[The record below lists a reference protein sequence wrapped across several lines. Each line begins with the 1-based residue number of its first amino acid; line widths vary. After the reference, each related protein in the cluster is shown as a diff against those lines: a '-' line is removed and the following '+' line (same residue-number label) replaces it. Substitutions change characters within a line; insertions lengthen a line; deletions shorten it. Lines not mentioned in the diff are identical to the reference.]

1 MSWPALESDPEIFTN
16 YFRNLGLSHDWEF
29 AEVFA
34 MDEEIDGAALILVYR
49 SAGQGPAFNGETLES
64 RYYIKQVPQLDN
76 ACGLLAGIH
85 GILNSNAEI
94 LPESILWQLK
104 AGIEGK
110 SPSESADWLLAN
122 QALQQA
128 HGAYAAEGQSNVTDA
143 PDHHFIAVLPGLQLF
158 DGMKNSPITLED
170 RTGFSFKFFQIVQA
184 GIQSGSI
191 GEDISLMILRKIS

>member
-16 YFRNLGLSHDWEF
+16 YFRNLGLSPDWEF

-49 SAGQGPAFNGETLES
+49 SAGQGPAFNGESFES

-85 GILNSNAEI
+85 GILNSNAEV
-94 LPESILWQLK
+94 LPESILAQLR
-104 AGIEGK
+104 AGVEGK
-110 SPSESADWLLAN
+110 TPAESADWLLAC

-143 PDHHFIAVLPGLQLF
+143 PDHHFIAVLPGLRLF

-184 GIQSGSI
+184 GIQNGSI